1 MNNYNISLFF
11 VEKYFFLWYNFIIIG
26 GIVMEIV
33 DMKKDFVNNLEK
45 INTLWRSL

>member
-26 GIVMEIV
+26 GIFMEIV
-33 DMKKDFVNNLEK
+33 EMKRVLVNNLDK
-45 INTLWRSL
+45 INVLWRSL